1 MNGCDDRAISP
12 VLGSLLLVG
21 LVTIF
26 AAMSAYIFFGL
37 SEEREPQPEVALE
50 LQPGEDG
57 IVHVLHHEHGERLD
71 GDKVEIRGVGNPE
84 VFNGAQF
91 TANEEQP
98 LVAVDDEIQ
107 VIYHGE
113 HGTSYTMATFDAERT
128 VSGTVQGCDWVES
141 ETNGGVDDIQIHGI
155 VVNCDVMTDDNIE
168 VQAGAVIIG
177 ETISFNKQLD
187 ADDSTIYGNANVE
200 KVLNLQNGTITGDAA
215 SESEDVKLTEATVEG
230 HISAEKIVELQRG
243 SAAGG
248 DLESNSSDVKVLSS
262 SVGGSIT
269 ADNIVKLQNATV
281 DGHVYVDPSDFDCTD
296 SVINGQ
302 DCAEY
307 TPRDPA
313 DW

>member
-1 MNGCDDRAISP
+1 MNGCNDRAISP

-37 SEEREPQPEVALE
+37 SQEREPQPEVALE
-50 LQPGEDG
+50 LQTEEDG
-57 IVHVLHHEHGERLD
+57 MVHVLHHEHGERLD
-71 GDKVEIRGVGNPE
+71 GDKVEILGAGNPD
-84 VFNGAQF
+84 VFSGTQF
-91 TANEEQP
+91 TATEEQP
-98 LVAVDDEIQ
+98 LVAVEDEIKI
-107 VIYHGE
+107 IYHGE
-113 HGTSYTMATFDAERT
+113 HGTSYTMATFEAERT
-128 VSGTVQGCDWVES
+128 VSKTVQGCDWVRS
-141 ETNGGVDDIQIHGI
+141 ETNGGVDDIKIHGI
-155 VVNCDVMTDDNIE
+155 VVNCDVMTEDNIE
-168 VQAGAVIIG
+168 LQDGGVIIG
-177 ETISFNKQLD
+177 ETVSFNKQLD
-187 ADDSTIYGNANVE
+187 ADDSTIYGNADVE
-200 KVLNLQNGTITGDAA
+200 KVLNLQNGTITGNAA
-215 SESEDVKLTEATVEG
+215 SETEDVKLTEATVEG
-230 HISAEKIVELQRG
+230 AISGEKVVELQSG

-248 DLESNSSDVKVLSS
+248 NVESNSSDVKVLSS

-269 ADNIVKLQNATV
+269 AGNIVKLQDATV